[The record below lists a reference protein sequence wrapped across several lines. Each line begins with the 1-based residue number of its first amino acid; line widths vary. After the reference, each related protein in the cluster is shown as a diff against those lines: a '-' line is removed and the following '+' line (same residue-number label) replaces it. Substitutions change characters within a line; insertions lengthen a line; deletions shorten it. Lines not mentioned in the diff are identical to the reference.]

1 MNAPK
6 GGKGERAATPSRRRP
21 RSDSPARRPRAHC
34 HLCSSLPL
42 LPRAAKDEK
51 RKAAQEKK
59 DEKKGI
65 VKR

>member
-6 GGKGERAATPSRRRP
+6 GGKGERAAARRRRP
-21 RSDSPARRPRAHC
+21 RPGSPRPPLVRSP
-34 HLCSSLPL
+34 LLRSSLPL